1 MKVEDLMVGNWV
13 YHKNS
18 KYPIKV
24 GINDFK
30 FSFDWATPIELTE
43 KNIVDLLGFKRSLIL
58 RFLYCKN
65 KITIDW
71 YEKIIT
77 INGADIQ
84 LPKHVHKLQQLIKSL
99 EE

>member
-1 MKVEDLMVGNWV
+1 MTQEDLMTGNWA

-30 FSFDWATPIELTE
+30 FSFDWAKPIELTE
-43 KNIVDLLGFKRSLIL
+43 ENIVELLGFEYNGDCYFKGIFDVFFNHKELYYKRFELP
-58 RFLYCKN
+58 
-65 KITIDW
+65 KI
-71 YEKIIT
+71 
-77 INGADIQ
+77 
-84 LPKHVHKLQQLIKSL
+84 PKHVHKLQQLIKSL